1 MACSGLTSLVSCTM
15 DEQLAQ
21 IAAQFNEAAAFVTPD
36 VIRAGRRSPGGR
48 ESLSSIE
55 YAINTIGKALVL
67 TDLRIDP
74 EQDVEVL
81 RNFRKSE

>member
-1 MACSGLTSLVSCTM
+1 MM

-21 IAAQFNEAAAFVTPD
+21 IAAQFNKAAAFVTPD
-36 VIRAGRRSPGGR
+36 VIRAGRRSSDGAK
-48 ESLSSIE
+48 SLAAIE

-67 TDLRIDP
+67 TDLSIDP

-81 RNFRKSE
+81 RNFRKGES